1 MVGNSIVVVDYDPG
15 WPERFLR
22 LGACLRAAL
31 GPLALRIDHIGAT
44 SVPGLA
50 AKPVLDVQVSEAA
63 LEPVAAYLPALEAAG
78 CCWRPANDD
87 RMKRYFREATGPRTH
102 LHVRAA
108 GSWSEQFAL
117 LMRDYLRA
125 SPKEAARYAARKR
138 ALAAGVG
145 QDRQAYTDAKGPFI
159 WALMVRADAW
169 AQACG
174 WAPGLSDA

>member
-1 MVGNSIVVVDYDPG
+1 MVGNSVVVVDYDPG

-78 CCWRPANDD
+78 FC
-87 RMKRYFREATGPRTH
+87 
-102 LHVRAA
+102 VRAA

>member
-1 MVGNSIVVVDYDPG
+1 MGDSIVIVDYDPG
-15 WPERFLR
+15 WPERFR
-22 LGACLRAAL
+22 HLGARVRAAL
-31 GPLALRIDHIGAT
+31 GPLALRIDHIGST

-50 AKPVLDVQVSEAA
+50 AKPVLDVQVSVAT

-87 RMKRYFREATGPRTH
+87 RMKRYFREAAGPRTH

-125 SPKEAARYAARKR
+125 SAEEAARYAAHKR
-138 ALAAGVG
+138 ELAARLG
-145 QDRQAYTDAKGPFI
+145 QDRQAYTDAKSPFI
-159 WALMVRADAW
+159 WTLMARADAW

-174 WAPGLSDA
+174 WAPGPSDS